1 MHGAAHDNE
10 AAFRHRGAKAFV
22 RCWFLCVNPNHQ
34 HSARENSM
42 DNNRREEELIAKLKI
57 LNMRIDWI
65 ASAEGRAALVKGF
78 GANGEY
84 FKEKMELV
92 EKTEKLLD
100 ELTGKK

>member
-1 MHGAAHDNE
+1 MGTLPLSIILRSNWPTEVRVSGA
-10 AAFRHRGAKAFV
+10 V
-22 RCWFLCVNPNHQ
+22 R
-34 HSARENSM
+34 E
-42 DNNRREEELIAKLKI
+42 
-57 LNMRIDWI
+57 
-65 ASAEGRAALVKGF
+65 GF